1 VNDYKYALHRYR
13 MAMGPGFNKSLS
25 PVPRPFKKDHV
36 VQPVGPKGHGIAYL
50 PWTLHSNGHNRSPSS
65 RRIVMVEYVQAGFKE
80 ALARSLKKFEHP
92 SREVL
97 GRQSSTFISLMYGPR
112 LSQQGRTIR
121 CECCKHGYAC

>member
-1 VNDYKYALHRYR
+1 MNDYKYALHRYR
-13 MAMGPGFNKSLS
+13 MAMGPSFNKSLS

-50 PWTLHSNGHNRSPSS
+50 PWTLHSNGHNRSPSA

-112 LSQQGRTIR
+112 L
-121 CECCKHGYAC
+121 